1 MARETSGLIQSLLNP
16 MTEKFVFNWNDKLTD
31 IHLLRLWEI
40 KVLHVM
46 KIDSKSETE
55 FQNRNLLNFHPGN

>member
-31 IHLLRLWEI
+31 IHPLRLWEME
-40 KVLHVM
+40 VLHVM

-55 FQNRNLLNFHPGN
+55 SQNRNLLNFHPGN